1 MSTFRPTE
9 QSDGWMLMLEEDLA
23 GIRERLAE
31 LSLGADRDRRE
42 ASALQDRVRET
53 EALALRAISQSSAMS
68 VRIDEIQTMRERLGR
83 FQSSLD
89 ERDERFDVA
98 LRQLRHEVGVERES
112 LAHVTRRLD
121 AAEHASNEIVERLSA
136 IDVAVDR
143 VSDDAGELTQRV
155 ALADSHREAN
165 DARIAA
171 NTEAVRRAHAEQ
183 RAMEARADAGERK
196 VDELSE
202 RVNAALQSLRR
213 VTETSDQWDDLA
225 ATIEAMRGRAED
237 SRRMLDEASAM
248 AASVRR
254 SFEAFEERMGDIERG
269 AEQLRSRDGHRER
282 ALAALGDEVEQIR
295 DEASREQHRFV
306 ALQEQIRRRQIND
319 LEQEIRELKSYARVQ
334 SDD

>member
-1 MSTFRPTE
+1 MSAFRPTE

-31 LSLGADRDRRE
+31 LSLGSERDRRE

-68 VRIDEIQTMRERLGR
+68 VRLDEIQTMRERLGR

-89 ERDERFDVA
+89 ERDERHDVA
-98 LRQLRHEVGVERES
+98 LRQLRHELGVERES

-121 AAEHASNEIVERLSA
+121 VAEHASNEIVERLSA

-165 DARIAA
+165 DGRIAA

-183 RAMEARADAGERK
+183 RALEARADAGERK

-213 VTETSDQWDDLA
+213 VIETSDQWDDLA
-225 ATIEAMRGRAED
+225 AAIEAMRGRAED

-254 SFEAFEERMGDIERG
+254 SFETFEERMGDIERG
-269 AEQLRSRDGHRER
+269 SEQLRSRDGHRER

-295 DEASREQHRFV
+295 DEASREQQRFV

-334 SDD
+334 SND